1 MTKIRR
7 RRLHIPIRQ
16 WSPIPH
22 RNSSTVVGVT
32 RRMDT
37 LLTVSLLVYSILV
50 VVVVIGRIPTL
61 VTALMV
67 VTNHHPLVPPPTH
80 VVTSFRS
87 TFLKVSLSHTRTIS
101 STSSTTIPHVT
112 RTTLGTTATTTPR
125 MATRNSDIES
135 SFSSTTMSSSSLS
148 DLSTTIPLRDVYTNV
163 AVLDPQWFDEYILQL
178 LYHHSDSDA
187 STTTNDDDIDV
198 EHRMPLSYQDDM
210 INVDFLHRVEQLRSR
225 EKKTNQ
231 KKNVMTVP
239 ERSVTAFDDIHTTTN
254 ENEDCVDADD
264 DHDHESSPSSSP
276 SSIVSSTTAP
286 SDTAVTTN
294 VMTVNG
300 TNDDSMVRPTNIV
313 TTTVTTTTNNT
324 SLSNAVVPD
333 DTQRPVTV
341 IPSLLSTDTVLP
353 LSSLRLVRTES
364 ISNMTAVHNS
374 TSTNIPLTV
383 TNTIQNDAVIYSD
396 NVTEHPTLVAAVA
409 TPVTETTH
417 TNTSTVPLSNNDDDD
432 DQYQNDDEPD
442 NMKVRNSSKHTNTI
456 PDAESQQVILY
467 YYSSNDKNEE
477 EEDGRNVDN
486 TSITRRAMSLS
497 SFWKQVPLS
506 VVQKLGYSAS
516 DVIQL
521 LPMALHII
529 VTDQIRKPQ
538 RPIGIPSRWL
548 RPSMVATNTLGI
560 TDDDDDDV
568 NTIQIVHESQVDE
581 ILQIKMNSVKP
592 TFKQR
597 RSTELQPPVA
607 TEPPEDFPP
616 TVSENSSPSS
626 LLVDMSDSHN
636 VTIPSYSS
644 LQPQN
649 TTNIKNVSS
658 RTFVAGPDTMSSPPT
673 TWNRDDIV
681 TKTTATTPRERT
693 PRRSSDRTNND
704 NEDVSLPSSTERR
717 QRRPL
722 QEPNEISPPSE
733 RTVYNGRTSTRPKR
747 RDTNYSNDLP
757 PSLPPKSGIWPDVDT
772 FQKLL
777 RDEATFRLR
786 ILGNDWTDI
795 VKEEIDWRND
805 LYTNWLQTLQ
815 NGIGE
820 PFVQSRS
827 DRLRRQRRP
836 SPPPQDPVR
845 RNERT
850 KSKSPR
856 PK

>member
-1 MTKIRR
+1 M
-7 RRLHIPIRQ
+7 
-16 WSPIPH
+16 
-22 RNSSTVVGVT
+22 
-32 RRMDT
+32 
-37 LLTVSLLVYSILV
+37 
-50 VVVVIGRIPTL
+50 
-61 VTALMV
+61 
-67 VTNHHPLVPPPTH
+67 
-80 VVTSFRS
+80 
-87 TFLKVSLSHTRTIS
+87 
-101 STSSTTIPHVT
+101 
-112 RTTLGTTATTTPR
+112 
-125 MATRNSDIES
+125 
-135 SFSSTTMSSSSLS
+135 
-148 DLSTTIPLRDVYTNV
+148 
-163 AVLDPQWFDEYILQL
+163 
-178 LYHHSDSDA
+178 
-187 STTTNDDDIDV
+187 
-198 EHRMPLSYQDDM
+198 
-210 INVDFLHRVEQLRSR
+210 
-225 EKKTNQ
+225 
-231 KKNVMTVP
+231 
-239 ERSVTAFDDIHTTTN
+239 
-254 ENEDCVDADD
+254 
-264 DHDHESSPSSSP
+264 
-276 SSIVSSTTAP
+276 
-286 SDTAVTTN
+286 
-294 VMTVNG
+294 
-300 TNDDSMVRPTNIV
+300 
-313 TTTVTTTTNNT
+313 
-324 SLSNAVVPD
+324 
-333 DTQRPVTV
+333 
-341 IPSLLSTDTVLP
+341 
-353 LSSLRLVRTES
+353 
-364 ISNMTAVHNS
+364 
-374 TSTNIPLTV
+374 
-383 TNTIQNDAVIYSD
+383 
-396 NVTEHPTLVAAVA
+396 
-409 TPVTETTH
+409 
-417 TNTSTVPLSNNDDDD
+417 
-432 DQYQNDDEPD
+432 
-442 NMKVRNSSKHTNTI
+442 
-456 PDAESQQVILY
+456 
-467 YYSSNDKNEE
+467 
-477 EEDGRNVDN
+477 
-486 TSITRRAMSLS
+486 
-497 SFWKQVPLS
+497 PLS

-581 ILQIKMNSVKP
+581 ILQMKMNSVKP

-649 TTNIKNVSS
+649 TTNIKNVTS
-658 RTFVAGPDTMSSPPT
+658 RTFIAGPDTMSSPPK

-693 PRRSSDRTNND
+693 PRRSLDRTNND
-704 NEDVSLPSSTERR
+704 NDDVSLPSSSERR